1 MVIPNRDS
9 LAQRILF
16 CRWSTSLLVFFLITA
31 IQSSGVLAQDLA
43 ESVIEPWHGDFEDML
58 EKREIRAL
66 VVYNKLLYFLDG
78 PRQHGASYDALEQF
92 RAFVDDKYDLKSRKL
107 NIVYIPVTRDKLIP
121 YLRDG
126 LGDIA
131 VANLTVTPER
141 SEKIDFSD
149 PIITGVKEVLVTG
162 PSAPEIQ
169 GLEDLAGKQIH
180 VRKSS
185 SYHTHLQKMSQQL
198 VDHGLEPIQLV
209 LADEYLEDSDLLE
222 MVNAGLLEMIIV
234 DSHKAEFWKNIFEN
248 ITVRMDVA
256 ITIQGS
262 IAWAFRQDSPTL
274 EKVLNQ
280 FVAVNK
286 KGTLIGNTIYKRYLQ
301 ENKWVRN
308 ALQGEDLDRYNAVSA
323 LFEEYAAQYGFDYL
337 MLLALAYQESRLDHS
352 LRSPSG
358 AVGIM
363 QMLPST
369 AKDPNVD
376 INNIEELENNIH
388 AGTKYL
394 RFLRD
399 TYIRDSDTDE
409 LNKTLLSFA
418 SYNAGPNRI
427 AEIRKETRE
436 RGLDQNVWFGN
447 VEHIVARKIGRE
459 TVQYVANIYKY
470 YIAYK
475 LLAETSM
482 ERKVAKEKLEEK
494 LE

>member
-1 MVIPNRDS
+1 M
-9 LAQRILF
+9 
-16 CRWSTSLLVFFLITA
+16 
-31 IQSSGVLAQDLA
+31 
-43 ESVIEPWHGDFEDML
+43 
-58 EKREIRAL
+58 
-66 VVYNKLLYFLDG
+66 
-78 PRQHGASYDALEQF
+78 
-92 RAFVDDKYDLKSRKL
+92 
-107 NIVYIPVTRDKLIP
+107 
-121 YLRDG
+121 
-126 LGDIA
+126 
-131 VANLTVTPER
+131 
-141 SEKIDFSD
+141 
-149 PIITGVKEVLVTG
+149 
-162 PSAPEIQ
+162 
-169 GLEDLAGKQIH
+169 
-180 VRKSS
+180 
-185 SYHTHLQKMSQQL
+185 
-198 VDHGLEPIQLV
+198 
-209 LADEYLEDSDLLE
+209 
-222 MVNAGLLEMIIV
+222 
-234 DSHKAEFWKNIFEN
+234 
-248 ITVRMDVA
+248 
-256 ITIQGS
+256 
-262 IAWAFRQDSPTL
+262 
-274 EKVLNQ
+274 
-280 FVAVNK
+280 
-286 KGTLIGNTIYKRYLQ
+286 
-301 ENKWVRN
+301 
-308 ALQGEDLDRYNAVSA
+308 QGEDLDRYNAVSA

>member
-1 MVIPNRDS
+1 MHS
-9 LAQRILF
+9 AGALAQ
-16 CRWSTSLLVFFLITA
+16 
-31 IQSSGVLAQDLA
+31 GLA
-43 ESVIEPWHGDFEDML
+43 ESVIEPWYGDFEDML

-92 RAFVDDKYDLKSRKL
+92 RAFVDDKYDLKARKF

-141 SEKIDFSD
+141 REQIDFSD

-162 PSAPEIQ
+162 PSAPEIL
-169 GLEDLAGKQIH
+169 GLEDLAGKKIH

-198 VDHGLEPIQLV
+198 VDHGLQPIQLV

-222 MVNAGLLEMIIV
+222 MVNAGLLPMIIV
-234 DSHKAEFWKNIFEN
+234 DSHKAAFWKNIFEN
-248 ITVRMDVA
+248 ITVRMDIA
-256 ITIQGS
+256 ITVEGS

-274 EKVLNQ
+274 KNILDQ
-280 FVAVNK
+280 FVAANK

-308 ALQGEDLDRYNAVSA
+308 ALQDEDLDRYNAVST
-323 LFEEYAAQYGFDYL
+323 LFQEYAEQYDFDYL
-337 MLLALAYQESRLDHS
+337 MLLALAYQESRLDHNM
-352 LRSPSG
+352 RSSSG

-376 INNIEELENNIH
+376 INDIEDLENNIH

-394 RFLRD
+394 RFVRD
-399 TYIRDSDTDE
+399 TYFSDSDTNE

-427 AEIRKETRE
+427 AAIRKETRE
-436 RGLDQNVWFGN
+436 RGLDPNVWFGN
-447 VEHIVARKIGRE
+447 VEHIVARRIGRE

-470 YIAYK
+470 YIAYR
-475 LLAETSM
+475 LLAETSL
-482 ERKVAKEKLEEK
+482 ERKEAREKLEEK